1 MHSKGADLVIEAS
14 GHDSSLAAVLDYVR
28 IGGRVTFVGISIG
41 RKVPVEL
48 GKIQSKSLTIK
59 GTIQARERFGRGKT
73 DAGRTAG
80 DDSHGTARQGR
91 MGQGQTPLLRRAT
104 KASAAPLAV
113 LSL

>member
-48 GKIQSKSLTIK
+48 GKICTAIISKA
-59 GTIQARERFGRGKT
+59 ARRTPPYRGVLLC
-73 DAGRTAG
+73 G
-80 DDSHGTARQGR
+80 ARR
-91 MGQGQTPLLRRAT
+91 SR
-104 KASAAPLAV
+104 
-113 LSL
+113 